1 MPIFLLFLL
10 MHAAMIAF
18 GIGRHF
24 TAMPQLMA
32 DTARDTRS
40 TLGTLGLLGTL
51 ALLLRAF
58 SLGGGTY
65 TGIEAVSNGLQILR
79 EPRQRT
85 GRRTMAYMAISLSI
99 TASGLLL
106 CYLLAN
112 VHKIG
117 TE

>member
-1 MPIFLLFLL
+1 MQGLLNPDSSLDLVAHVIQVALTPIFLLFLL
-10 MHAAMIAF
+10 THAAMIAF

-24 TAMPQLMA
+24 TAMPELVA

-40 TLGTLGLLGTL
+40 TLGTLGLFGTL

-79 EPRQRT
+79 EPRQKT
-85 GRRTMAYMAISLSI
+85 GRRTKAR
-99 TASGLLL
+99 G
-106 CYLLAN
+106 
-112 VHKIG
+112 KR
-117 TE
+117 